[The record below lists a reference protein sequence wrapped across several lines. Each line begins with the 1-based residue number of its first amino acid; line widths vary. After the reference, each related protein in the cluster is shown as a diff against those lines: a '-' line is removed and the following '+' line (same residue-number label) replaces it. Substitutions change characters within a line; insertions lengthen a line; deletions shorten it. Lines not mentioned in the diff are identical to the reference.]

1 MQKTY
6 MEKAENVKRQ
16 CYLIDAKDKVLG
28 RLAAKAAH
36 ILRGKHKRTFT
47 PYVDTGD
54 LVVIINAEK
63 VRVTG
68 KKLTDKVYQRFTGY
82 PGGQRRIALKDML
95 VKSPKKVIELAVYR
109 MIQRGTL
116 GDQIKKK
123 LKVYAGAEHQHAAQ
137 KPIAVEVA

>member
-123 LKVYAGAEHQHAAQ
+123 LKVYVGTEHPHVAQ
-137 KPIAVEVA
+137 KPIVLAD

>member
-123 LKVYAGAEHQHAAQ
+123 LKVYAGTEHPHVAQ
-137 KPIAVEVA
+137 KPITLAD

>member
-6 MEKAENVKRQ
+6 MEKVENVKRQ

-123 LKVYAGAEHQHAAQ
+123 LKVYAGTEHPHVAQ
-137 KPIAVEVA
+137 KPITLEVA